1 MGKSIYFTGQPVF
14 SQLLKLI
21 PIDLVPKLARKHHA
35 DKYCKKFDSHHHL
48 VSMLFA
54 VINQCTSIR
63 EVITG
68 MQVAS
73 PKLGHLKLTHNICRS
88 TFADANIR
96 RPEAFFGDLF
106 HQLYRFHYVL
116 PDSRSDLKA
125 KPYEQRLFIMDATTI
140 KLFHDV
146 LKGAGEPPK
155 SGKRKGGLKAHVM
168 IKASEDVPC
177 LVNLSAA
184 AANDRT
190 FLKHTSLAPGS
201 IITFDKGYTNFRQ
214 FDQWTKSGVTWVS
227 RTLDQ
232 WIVQTRKNRKLSSAQ
247 IEEGVISDELV
258 TLGAPKEHNK
268 TIQIKARIIRF
279 VDKEKNKEFSFVTN
293 NTKFLASTIAD
304 IYKRRW
310 QIELLFKRIK
320 QRYPLRYFL
329 GDSANAIKIQVW
341 CALIVDLL
349 IKIVKDKIKRKWAYS
364 NLSGMVRLHLMT
376 YINLF
381 GFLENPEKEL
391 INYHHPHI
399 NTQLNLFSSV

>member
-21 PIDLVPKLARKHHA
+21 PSDLVPKLSRKHNS

-68 MQVAS
+68 LQVAS
-73 PKLGHLKLTHNICRS
+73 PKLGHLKLTNNICRS

-96 RPEAFFGDLF
+96 RPESFFGDIF
-106 HQLYRFHYVL
+106 HQLYISHYGL
-116 PDSRSDLKA
+116 PDSRKRFTA
-125 KPYEQRLFIMDATTI
+125 QPYEQRLYIMDATTI

-146 LKGAGEPPK
+146 LKGAGEPPA

-177 LVNLSAA
+177 LVNLTAA
-184 AANDRT
+184 AENDRI
-190 FLKHTSLAPGS
+190 FMKHVSLCRGS
-201 IITFDKGYTNFRQ
+201 IITFDKGYTKFRQ
-214 FDQWTKSGVTWVS
+214 FDKWTKSGVTWVT

-232 WIVQTRKNRKLSSAQ
+232 WIVQTRKSRKLTVEQA
-247 IEEGVISDELV
+247 EAGVLSDEIV
-258 TLGAPKEHNK
+258 TLGASKKGNK
-268 TIQIKARIIRF
+268 TIQIKARIIRYM
-279 VDKEKNKEFSFVTN
+279 DKEKNKEFSFVTN

-329 GDSANAIKIQVW
+329 GESANAIKIQVW

-349 IKIVKDKIKRKWAYS
+349 IKIVKDKVKRKWAYS

-376 YINLF
+376 YVNLL

-391 INYHHPHI
+391 INYRSPEI
-399 NTQLNLFSSV
+399 NMQLELFST